1 MDVASGRGRQVTQNF
16 YTVTLRRIS
25 EVAKSPLDTAVT
37 ALLVDFASLI
47 YQTTHG
53 TKVSRQPPI
62 IVPFAAQAAPRAWR
76 HGATAECQWPLRL
89 IVRTPSQCLPVPV
102 TM

>member
-16 YTVTLRRIS
+16 YTVTLRRTS

-37 ALLVDFASLI
+37 ALDFASLI
-47 YQTTHG
+47 YQTTYG
-53 TKVSRQPPI
+53 TEVSRQPPI

-76 HGATAECQWPLRL
+76 HGATAEWPL
-89 IVRTPSQCLPVPV
+89 IVRTPSQCLSV